1 MSNPLDNHASAEVA
15 ARVERRWAMLM
26 VAFVSLLV
34 AVVVFTGLHWAMMP
48 PSRVELV
55 NPETLH
61 VSGEFVESNLGSAVE
76 TDGSVTVRIL
86 AQQYSFTP
94 QCILVPANTPITFRA
109 TSADVVHGFLVTDTN
124 LNSMVEPGY
133 ISTFRTTFDKP
144 SDHLMPCHEYCGTG
158 HQGMWAHV
166 KVIDKDAFMQMA
178 NQAGN
183 SARRLS
189 CVK

>member
-15 ARVERRWAMLM
+15 ARVERRWAILM

-55 NPETLH
+55 NPQTLH
-61 VSGEFVESNLGSAVE
+61 ISGEFVESNLGSAVE

-86 AQQYSFTP
+86 AQEYSFTP

-109 TSADVVHGFLVTDTN
+109 TSSDVVHGFLVTDTN

>member
-15 ARVERRWAMLM
+15 ARVERRWATLM

-61 VSGEFVESNLGSAVE
+61 LSGEFVESNLGSAVE

-94 QCILVPANTPITFRA
+94 QCIVVPTNTPITFRA

-144 SDHLMPCHEYCGTG
+144 ADHLMPCHEYCGTG

>member
-15 ARVERRWAMLM
+15 ARVERRWATLM

-61 VSGEFVESNLGSAVE
+61 LSGEFVESNLGSAVE

-144 SDHLMPCHEYCGTG
+144 ADHLMPCHEYCGTG